1 MYTKM
6 NQTLAG
12 TIHLPPV
19 SFMQIFYS
27 CLQILHNKSNYIE
40 NEEKIKSAVF
50 RQGKEGIK

>member
-19 SFMQIFYS
+19 SFMQIIYS
-27 CLQILHNKSNYIE
+27 SLQILHNKSNYIE